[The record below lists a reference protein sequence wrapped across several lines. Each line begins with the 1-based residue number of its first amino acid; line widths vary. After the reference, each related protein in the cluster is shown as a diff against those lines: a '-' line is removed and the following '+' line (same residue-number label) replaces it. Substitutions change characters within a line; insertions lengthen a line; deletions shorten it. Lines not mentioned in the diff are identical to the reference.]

1 MSAIS
6 PVLSINLAAL
16 KENYKLLDRMSAA
29 ACETACC
36 VKASAYG
43 LGAKRAVPA
52 LYDAGARSFF
62 IATIEEGVELRNL
75 LPAARLFILN
85 GFSHKDG
92 KKYIEHHLIPVL
104 NDLSEIKAYQALAQ
118 QTEEKL
124 PAIIH
129 FDTGMSRLGLDRED
143 TRALIAEKSFMSGL
157 HILYVMTHFASAEEQ
172 DNPLNQKQK
181 QTFDEIAAHF
191 PDAQKCLS
199 NSGGIFLG
207 QGYHND
213 LTRAGIALYGGAPMD
228 AKPNPMNP
236 VVTLEAPILQNR
248 SVKKGDGIGY
258 NSTYTFDKDGH
269 VAVLG
274 FGYADGFLRSLSN
287 SGNLY
292 WNGKPLPI
300 RGRVSMDLTICDI
313 THLPENERP
322 QKGNMLEIIG
332 ENQPIDQIAKSAGTI
347 SYEIL
352 TALGNRYIRN
362 YIG

>member
-6 PVLSINLAAL
+6 PILTINLAAL
-16 KENYKLLDRMSAA
+16 QDNYKLLDRMSAA
-29 ACETACC
+29 TCETACS
-36 VKASAYG
+36 VKANAYG
-43 LGAKRAVPA
+43 LGVNRVVPA
-52 LYDAGARSFF
+52 LYEAGARSFF
-62 IATIEEGVELRNL
+62 IATIEEGIELRKL
-75 LPAARLFILN
+75 LPAAQLLILN

-92 KKYIEHHLIPVL
+92 ENYIKHHLIPVL

-118 QTEEKL
+118 EIGEKL

-129 FDTGMSRLGLDRED
+129 FDTGMSRLGLDHED
-143 TRALIAEKSFMSGL
+143 THKLIADQSVINGL

-172 DNPLNQKQK
+172 DNPLSQKQK
-181 QTFDEIAAHF
+181 QTFDKIAAHF

-207 QGYHND
+207 QDYHND
-213 LTRAGIALYGGAPMD
+213 LTRAGIALYGGAPMHG
-228 AKPNPMNP
+228 KPNPMNA
-236 VVTLEAPILQNR
+236 VITLNAPILQIR

-258 NSTYTFDKDGH
+258 NATYRFDKDGH

-274 FGYADGFLRSLSN
+274 LGYADGILRSLSN
-287 SGNLY
+287 SGNFY
-292 WNGKPLPI
+292 WNGEPLPI

-313 THLPENERP
+313 THLHEKDRP
-322 QKGNMLEIIG
+322 KKGDMLEIIG
-332 ENQPIDQIAKSAGTI
+332 ENQPIDHIAKSAGTI